1 MMFRR
6 KRMPSGLVEPWEAFQ
21 AQAER
26 VERGRQALLGCLPV
40 GRVEPAPVTVGLDV
54 LRDELRAV
62 AAELDEWKVDQ
73 VADEWEACAASV
85 DRALGFIERARD
97 IIAATDEMDHIIAQ
111 VGKVVGTLDAWH
123 DAERRWLS
131 LRTRQPG

>member
-6 KRMPSGLVEPWEAFQ
+6 KRMPADLIEPWEAFQ

-26 VERGRQALLGCLPV
+26 VEQGRRALLGCLPM
-40 GRVEPAPVTVGLDV
+40 GRVEPAPVTVGLDL

-62 AAELDEWKVDQ
+62 SAELGEWKVDQ
-73 VADEWEACAASV
+73 VADEWEACAAAN
-85 DRALGFIERARD
+85 DRALDAIERARE
-97 IIAATDEMDHIIAQ
+97 IVAATDEMDHVIAA
-111 VGKVVGTLDAWH
+111 VGKIVGTLDTWH

-131 LRTRQPG
+131 LRTRHEP